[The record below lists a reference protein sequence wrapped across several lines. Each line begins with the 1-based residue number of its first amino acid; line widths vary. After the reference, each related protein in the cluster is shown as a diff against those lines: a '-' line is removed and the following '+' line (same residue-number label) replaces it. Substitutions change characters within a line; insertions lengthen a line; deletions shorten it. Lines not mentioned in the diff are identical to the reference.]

1 MTVLKMI
8 IWRAAGDGIRY
19 EANISTEKAEAK
31 TEMSFPWTLLKTDHF
46 CSLLYSSHF
55 R

>member
-1 MTVLKMI
+1 MTVLKLI
-8 IWRAAGDGIRY
+8 IWRAVEDGVGY
-19 EANISTEKAEAK
+19 KANIFRKRAEAK

-46 CSLLYSSHF
+46 CSLLYSGSF